1 MNVLVINGVLCSH
14 CGFVVWLLLSSPLW
28 TSALFGIIQLLASCS
43 CWSLSAHLA
52 GFNSVEWSFRTV
64 SVTVA
69 HPNGAD
75 HPVCQREQGQL
86 TLLVRTSLVF
96 LNSGSVTTVF
106 RTGFPLQ
113 DGSTQWASADLGSN
127 ERKQKFLRLMGA
139 GKVSFVSC
147 RSRHLQ
153 LTVVHGIKR

>member
-1 MNVLVINGVLCSH
+1 MCVLCSH

-52 GFNSVEWSFRTV
+52 GFNPVEWSFRTV

-86 TLLVRTSLVF
+86 TLLVRTSLTVWAWCFWILGQWRQCFGLVF
-96 LNSGSVTTVF
+96 LC
-106 RTGFPLQ
+106 RTGLPNGHQLIWEAMK
-113 DGSTQWASADLGSN
+113 GS
-127 ERKQKFLRLMGA
+127 R
-139 GKVSFVSC
+139 SFYVWWVLA
-147 RSRHLQ
+147 RWVLW
-153 LTVVHGIKR
+153 VVDHDTFSWL